1 MNDTFLEFSRFLK
14 ENSKEIRSG
23 LIMDGDSPLRDLYQ
37 KVFDRHFIRYER
49 VPVPVTSV
57 SSTDS
62 SEFVRELYN
71 GKKLILI
78 RAYTFFGSNTHTSF
92 IPLVQEVSRDHVQAY
107 LTMLM
112 EHSEH
117 LSILNMLR
125 EEKPEYILVDGSFS
139 GRVTRYGRM
148 LNAEMFREFHDS
160 YFQALR
166 EFLSISQ
173 DREIPVIYISK
184 SSESRK
190 FKRFLLNELTS
201 SEIPVDKSTV
211 PDSSDHF
218 LVRSLAVERGYTEPL
233 TDTYEIGRSGVEV
246 QVSTIH
252 VVPEVFDLPIKVE
265 VIDPRPYDS
274 TGIAEDI
281 VNLVFWGYGSI
292 KNHNIWLSQVD
303 KMVKFRSA
311 EMENV
316 YMKAFESEIGVE
328 FYETRGER
336 RARLRV

>member
-1 MNDTFLEFSRFLK
+1 MNDTFLEFSSFLK

-23 LIMDGDSPLRDLYQ
+23 LIMERDSPLREIY
-37 KVFDRHFIRYER
+37 KKAFDRHFIRYESS
-49 VPVPVTSV
+49 PVPVTSV

-78 RAYTFFGSNTHTSF
+78 RAYTLFGSSIHSSF
-92 IPLVQEVSRDHVQAY
+92 IPQVQEVARDHVQSY

-125 EEKPEYILVDGSFS
+125 EERPEYILVDGSFS
-139 GRVTRYGRM
+139 GRVARYGRM
-148 LNAEMFREFHDS
+148 LNAERFREFHES
-160 YFQALR
+160 YFRALI
-166 EFLSISQ
+166 ELLSITQ
-173 DREIPVIYISK
+173 DRHIPVVYISK

-190 FKRFLLNELTS
+190 FKRFLLNEIPASELT
-201 SEIPVDKSTV
+201 VDKSAL

-218 LVRSLAVERGYTEPL
+218 LVRSLADERGYTVPI
-233 TDTYEIGRSGVEV
+233 TDIYTVGRESVEV
-246 QVSTIH
+246 QVSTTH
-252 VVPEVFDLPIKVE
+252 VVPEVMDLPMKVE
-265 VIDPRPYDS
+265 VIDPRHPQS
-274 TGIAEDI
+274 GGIRDDI
-281 VNLVFWGYGSI
+281 INLVFWGYGSI

-303 KMVKFRSA
+303 KMVKFRAA